1 MLSNLYQ
8 VSPNMRAIL
17 FANLRK
23 LERRVRL
30 RSVTAALLLL
40 ACLAF
45 SQQVTEPPVRP
56 EHLSLDSGPAGFD
69 QMLRKLKTTARLL
82 QTTAHP
88 DDEDGAMLTLEARGK
103 GTTVMLFSFTRG
115 DGGQNRT
122 GSNLFDE
129 LGVLRTLE
137 LLEADR
143 YYGIEQRF
151 ARTADFGYTKSAD
164 ETFQKWGGHDVGLAD
179 LVRVIRTFRPDVVAS
194 DFSGTSR
201 DGHGQHQ
208 ASGILTPE
216 AVQAAADPARFPDQI
231 KEGLLPWQV
240 KKLYVRTRDDNYTL
254 RFEAGTVDPDL
265 GTSYAQLGIEGF
277 SHQKSQNAAF
287 FVARPGPNYRPYRL
301 VESVLSSKL
310 DGNER
315 ENDFFEGIDTTL
327 PGLAHR
333 LGAEEAK
340 VPFLLPALKQ
350 IDADVDQ
357 TISTR
362 APDRLLA
369 ARETLNKTIGQ
380 VKQSTLSRAAKDSL
394 LLNLNTKL
402 QQLDEAARLG
412 LGVDL
417 EVIRD
422 KPLQLIVPG
431 ETVKLVAKLQNNGK
445 REITIKQIALGLPQ
459 GWQQKMRSGAEKVV
473 SAGESALAEFTVVV
487 PDNAELTRPHWRRNE
502 PEKENVFTIGD
513 PRYQT
518 LPLPPSPVCGHAVY
532 ELSGKTGEL
541 HTTAIANVAGKATDL
556 AVVPAFSVL
565 MEHATRV
572 VEAGRTSPL
581 DANVIVRSNLAS
593 PAEATV
599 RLKAP
604 DGWHVQPASQRVAFT
619 AAGEEK
625 TAHFEVVPAAS
636 GEGRLQ
642 IGAELE
648 HAGRKYDEGFSV
660 VTREDIAT
668 FYYYQPSI
676 QNVSVVRVA
685 LPQNLRIGYVEGA
698 GDDILPALQ
707 QLGLDA
713 KVVTADNLARGDL
726 SQYGTIVLG
735 IRAYDTREDV
745 RKYNQRLLDFVS
757 NGGTLLVQNN
767 FDANAFNT
775 GKYTPYPAQLGRQRV
790 SVEEAPVEV
799 LAPQDGVFSFPNKIA
814 SQDFDGWI
822 QERGINFMEQWDE
835 KFQPL
840 LASSDP
846 GEAPLKG
853 GLLETKVGKGTYIYT
868 GYAFFRQIPAGVP
881 GAIRLYVNLLSA
893 GHEH

>member
-1 MLSNLYQ
+1 M
-8 VSPNMRAIL
+8 PW
-17 FANLRK
+17 LR
-23 LERRVRL
+23 LGPA
-30 RSVTAALLLL
+30 AALLVL
-40 ACLAF
+40 ACLAL
-45 SQQVTEPPVRP
+45 SQQVAEPQVRP
-56 EHLSLDSGPAGFD
+56 KRLALDSGPAGFD

-103 GTTVMLFSFTRG
+103 GATVMLFSLTRG

-143 YYGIEQRF
+143 YYGIGQRF
-151 ARTADFGYTKSAD
+151 ARTADFGYSKSAD
-164 ETFQKWGGHDVGLAD
+164 ETFQKWGGHEVPLAD

-194 DFSGTSR
+194 DFSGTPR
-201 DGHGQHQ
+201 DGHGHHQ

-216 AVQAAADPARFPDQI
+216 AVQAAADPARFPEQF

-240 KKLYVRTRDDNYTL
+240 KKLYVRSRDENYTL
-254 RFEAGTVDPDL
+254 RFEAAATDPDL
-265 GTSYAQLGIEGF
+265 GTSYAQLGIEGY
-277 SHQKSQNAAF
+277 SHQKSQNASF
-287 FVARPGPNYRPYRL
+287 FAARPGPNYRPYRL
-301 VESVLSSKL
+301 VSSELSSKL

-315 ENDFFEGIDTTL
+315 ENDFFDGIDTTL

-333 LGAEEAK
+333 LGAEEAR

-350 IDADVDQ
+350 IDANIDQ
-357 TISTR
+357 TISAR
-362 APDRLLA
+362 APDSLLA
-369 ARETLNKTIGQ
+369 ARERLNEIIGQ
-380 VKQSTLSRAAKDSL
+380 VKQSALSRAVKDDL
-394 LLNLNTKL
+394 LLNLNTKFE
-402 QQLDEAARLG
+402 QLDEAARLG
-412 LGVDL
+412 LGLDL
-417 EVIRD
+417 EVVRD
-422 KPLQLIVPG
+422 KTSQLVVPG
-431 ETVKLVAKLQNNGK
+431 ETVNLVAKVQNNGK
-445 REITIKQIALGLPQ
+445 REITVKQIVLDLPQ
-459 GWQQKMRSGAEKVV
+459 GWQQKPRSAAEKTLR
-473 SAGESALAEFTVVV
+473 AGEAAVAEFSIAVLG
-487 PDNAELTRPHWRRNE
+487 NAELTRPHWHRNE
-502 PEKENVFTIGD
+502 PEKENVFTIDD

-518 LPLPPSPVCGHAVY
+518 LPLPPPPVRAHAAY

-541 HTTAIANVAGKATDL
+541 RTTAIANVAGKATDL

-572 VEAGRTSPL
+572 VQTGRASPL
-581 DANVIVRSNLAS
+581 DANVIVRSNLSS

-599 RLKAP
+599 RLKVPA
-604 DGWHVQPASQRVAFT
+604 GWHVQPANQRVGFS

-642 IGAELE
+642 IGAELDY
-648 HAGRKYDEGFSV
+648 GDKKYDEGFSV
-660 VTREDIAT
+660 VSREDIAT

-676 QNVSVVRVA
+676 QKVSVVRVA
-685 LPQNLRIGYVEGA
+685 LPQNLRVGYVEGA
-698 GDDILPALQ
+698 GDEILPALQ

-713 KVVTADNLARGDL
+713 KAITADELAHSDL
-726 SQYGTIVLG
+726 NQYGTIILG

-745 RKYNQRLLDFVS
+745 RASSQRLLDFVRQ
-757 NGGTLLVQNN
+757 GGTLLVQNN
-767 FDANAFNT
+767 FDVNAFNA

-790 SVEEAPVEV
+790 SVEEAPVEI
-799 LAPQDGVFSFPNKIA
+799 LAPQDGIFRFPNEITA
-814 SQDFDGWI
+814 QDFDGWI

-868 GYAFFRQIPAGVP
+868 GYAFFRQIPAGIP